1 MPVTLICPNLTCG
14 QTVVAPDALRGKVVR
29 CAHCGKHFVVPVRAG
44 ELPSKDDANGN
55 NKKKAHGGTKRT

>member
-29 CAHCGKHFVVPVRAG
+29 CAHCGKHFVVPIRSGDSA
-44 ELPSKDDANGN
+44 PKDDPG
-55 NKKKAHGGTKRT
+55 NKKRSHGGSKKS